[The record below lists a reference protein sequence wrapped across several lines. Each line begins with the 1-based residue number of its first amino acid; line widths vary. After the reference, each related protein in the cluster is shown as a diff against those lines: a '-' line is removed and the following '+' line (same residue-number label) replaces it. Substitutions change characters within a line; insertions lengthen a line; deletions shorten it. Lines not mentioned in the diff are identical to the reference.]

1 MAGDGRHDGR
11 RSVSRRAGASRAA
24 QSALGQAH
32 HECPVR
38 ATYRWQFH
46 KGFGFRDATRLVP
59 YLAELGISHCY
70 ASPYL
75 KAHAG
80 SNHGYDIVDHTHI
93 NPEVGTETERQAF
106 VRALNAHGLYQILDV
121 VPNHMRV
128 DDPENRLW
136 WDILAL
142 GRRSRFAHYF
152 DIDWV
157 TPERPYEDKVV
168 IPILGGPYGEVLEA
182 GDIVLDFDA
191 GHGGFIVR
199 YYDHLLP
206 LGPGSYPQLLAE
218 VAQSVAGLGPGD
230 EAIGQEIS
238 DLIALFER
246 ASIQAV
252 DMATAAASA
261 GLVVEGASRMGAW
274 VTGHA
279 RCAEALKTVLARYNG
294 FEGAGAHR
302 YDALH
307 ALLEQQAYRL
317 AFWRVAGYE
326 INYRRFFD
334 INELAALRME
344 DPEVFAAT
352 HELIGRWIAAGD
364 VTGLRIDHPDGL
376 RDPRGYCARLQDWA
390 RERRQ
395 SAGAGAAADPGP
407 LYVVVEK
414 ILGASESLPG
424 DWPVHGTTGYDF
436 TRLASGV
443 LVDAKGEAG
452 IDAAYEAFVGACD
465 DYAGLLYECKALI
478 LHTILGSE
486 IHTLGL
492 ALDRIAERDRRTR
505 DLTLSAQRTALFEIV
520 ACFSVYRTYVT
531 AAGVSAADRA
541 VIDAACA
548 QAKERNPLVEPA
560 AVDFIR
566 DLLLLEGLD
575 GCAPEEQGEILDF
588 VEAFQQY
595 TGPVMAKGLEDT
607 LFYRYNRMV
616 SLNEVGGDPSRFAV
630 SRAAFHEANGE
641 RLRHH
646 SKTLLATSTHDSKRS
661 EDVRARLHVLSEIPQ
676 AWGEC
681 GQWLKA
687 RHAALK
693 GLGGAAPSA
702 RDEYLFYQS
711 LIGIWPLTHTPE
723 AWTDVR
729 ARLKDYMLKA
739 VREAKGETS
748 WVKPAPE
755 YEDALVAFVDAVTDP
770 EANGETLAGLAAFI
784 APIARVG
791 LWTALSQ
798 VALKL
803 TVPGV
808 PDFYQGTELW
818 DFHLVDPDNRGAVDY
833 ASRARIL
840 AEVARFDVEDAGGR
854 AVLLTA
860 WLTHPEDGR
869 VKMHLTRCL
878 LHLRRAYPWLFA
890 EGHYEP
896 LEAQGPHARHL
907 VGFIRRSEDAVA
919 LVVVPRHYWALTR
932 GGQRLPLGCAVWEE
946 TRILPPAGLAIPS
959 WRDVLSGELVTPA
972 ATGAGSLGA
981 ATLLAHFPIAV
992 LIAPLEGRGDKRG

>member
-1 MAGDGRHDGR
+1 M
-11 RSVSRRAGASRAA
+11 SRRPSAWRAA
-24 QSALGQAH
+24 SPAPGQAH
-32 HECPVR
+32 HGYPVR

-46 KGFGFRDATRLVP
+46 KGFGFRDAIRLVP

-136 WDILAL
+136 WDVLAL

-157 TPERPYEDKVV
+157 TPERPYEDKIV

-182 GDIVLDFDA
+182 GAIVLDFDA
-191 GHGGFIVR
+191 GHGGLVVR

-206 LGPGSYPQLLAE
+206 LSPGSYPQLLAE
-218 VAQSVAGLGPGD
+218 VAQSVEGLGPGD

-238 DLIALFER
+238 NLIALFER
-246 ASIQAV
+246 VSSQITDGAV
-252 DMATAAASA
+252 AAESV
-261 GLVVEGASRMGAW
+261 GLVTEGVSRMAAW
-274 VTGHA
+274 VAGHA
-279 RCAEALKTVLARYNG
+279 RCAEALKAVLARYNG
-294 FEGAGAHR
+294 DEGAGTHR

-376 RDPRGYCARLQDWA
+376 RDPRDYCARLQDWA
-390 RERRQ
+390 RDRRQ
-395 SAGAGAAADPGP
+395 AKGAVAATDPGP

-414 ILGASESLPG
+414 ILGADESLPR

-436 TRLASGV
+436 TRLVNGV
-443 LVDAKGEAG
+443 LVDADGETG
-452 IDAAYEAFVGACD
+452 IDAAYDAFVGGHD
-465 DYAGLLYECKALI
+465 HYVNLLYECKALI
-478 LHTILGSE
+478 MHTILGSE
-486 IHTLGL
+486 IYTLGI

-520 ACFSVYRTYVT
+520 ACLPVYRTYVT
-531 AAGVSAADRA
+531 ADGVSAADRA

-548 QAKERNPLVEPA
+548 QAKERNALVEPA
-560 AVDFIR
+560 AVDFIH

-575 GCAPEEQGEILDF
+575 ARPAEERGEILEF
-588 VEAFQQY
+588 VGAFQQY

-630 SRAAFHEANGE
+630 SCADFHEANIE
-641 RLRHH
+641 RLRDHPG
-646 SKTLLATSTHDSKRS
+646 TLLATSTHDSKRS
-661 EDVRARLHVLSEIPQ
+661 EDVRARLHVLSEIPE
-676 AWGEC
+676 AWGKR

-687 RHAALK
+687 RHMAFK
-693 GLGGAAPSA
+693 GLDGTAPSW
-702 RDEYLFYQS
+702 RDEYLFYQT
-711 LIGIWPLTHTPE
+711 LIGIWPLTPGPE
-723 AWTDVR
+723 AWADMR
-729 ARLKDYMLKA
+729 GRLKDYVLKA
-739 VREAKGETS
+739 AREAKAETS

-755 YEDALVAFVDAVTDP
+755 YEGAVAAFVDAVTDP
-770 EANGETLAGLAAFI
+770 VTNGETLTALAAFI
-784 APIARVG
+784 APIARTG

-818 DFHLVDPDNRGAVDY
+818 DFHLVDPDNRGPVDY
-833 ASRARIL
+833 ECRAHIL
-840 AEVARFDVEDAGGR
+840 AEVARFDDEDAAGR
-854 AVLLTA
+854 AALLAA
-860 WLTHPEDGR
+860 WLAHPEDGR
-869 VKMHLTRCL
+869 AKMHLTRRL
-878 LHLRRAYPWLFA
+878 LHLRRAYPRLFA

-896 LEAQGPHARHL
+896 LQVEGPYARHI
-907 VGFIRRSEDAVA
+907 VGFVRRNEEAA
-919 LVVVPRHYWALTR
+919 MLVVVPRHYWALTE
-932 GGQRLPLGCAVWEE
+932 GGLRLPLGRAVWDA
-946 TRILPPAGLAIPS
+946 TRILRPADLAPSS
-959 WRDVLSGELVTPA
+959 WRDVLTGEIVTSSMTDSGSWEIA
-972 ATGAGSLGA
+972 AIVAR
-981 ATLLAHFPIAV
+981 FPIAV
-992 LIAPLEGRGDKRG
+992 LIAPADGRDDARG

>member
-1 MAGDGRHDGR
+1 MAGGGRHDGGR
-11 RSVSRRAGASRAA
+11 TVSGHRGAARAA
-24 QSALGQAH
+24 SSAPGQAH
-32 HECPVR
+32 HKPPVC

-46 KGFGFRDATRLVP
+46 KGFGFRDATRLVA

-80 SNHGYDIVDHTHI
+80 SNHGYDIVDHMHV
-93 NPEVGTETERQAF
+93 NPEVGTEAERQAF
-106 VRALNAHGLYQILDV
+106 VRALTAYGLCQILDV

-136 WDILAL
+136 WDVLAL

-157 TPERPYEDKVV
+157 TPERPYEDKLV
-168 IPILGGPYGEVLEA
+168 IPILGGFYGEVLES

-191 GHGGFIVR
+191 AYGGFVVR

-206 LGPGSYPQLLAE
+206 LAPGSYPRLLAE
-218 VAQSVAGLGPGD
+218 VAQSVEGLGPGD
-230 EAIGQEIS
+230 ESIGREIS
-238 DLIALFER
+238 DLIGLFEQA
-246 ASIQAV
+246 ASEAA
-252 DMATAAASA
+252 DAATAAASA
-261 GLVVEGASRMGAW
+261 GLVTEGVSRMGAW
-274 VTGHA
+274 ATGHA
-279 RCAEALKTVLARYNG
+279 RCAEALKAVLARYNG
-294 FEGAGAHR
+294 FEGAGARR

-317 AFWRVAGYE
+317 TFWRVAGYE

-390 RERRQ
+390 RERRR
-395 SAGAGAAADPGP
+395 AEGATGTGDPEP

-414 ILGASESLPG
+414 ILGANEALPG

-436 TRLASGV
+436 TRLVSGV

-452 IDAAYEAFVGACD
+452 IDAAYESFVGACD
-465 DYAGLLYECKALI
+465 DYAALLYECKALI

-486 IHTLGL
+486 IYTLGL

-531 AAGVSAADRA
+531 ADGVSAADRA

-548 QAKERNPLVEPA
+548 QAKERNPLVEPV
-560 AVDFIR
+560 AVDFIH

-575 GCAPEEQGEILDF
+575 GRAPEEQDEILDF
-588 VEAFQQY
+588 VGAFQQY

-646 SKTLLATSTHDSKRS
+646 PGQLLATSTHDSKRS

-676 AWGEC
+676 AWGER

-702 RDEYLFYQS
+702 RDEYLFYQT
-711 LIGIWPLTHTPE
+711 LIGIWPLRHTPE
-723 AWTDVR
+723 TWTDVR
-729 ARLKDYMLKA
+729 GRLKDYMLKA
-739 VREAKGETS
+739 AREAKGETS
-748 WVKPAPE
+748 WVKSAPE

-770 EANGETLAGLAAFI
+770 KANGETLAALAAFI

-833 ASRARIL
+833 TSRARIL
-840 AEVARFDVEDAGGR
+840 AEVARFDEDDAAGR
-854 AVLLTA
+854 AGSLAA
-860 WLTHPEDGR
+860 WLARPEDGH

-878 LHLRRAYPWLFA
+878 LHLRRAYPRLFA

-896 LEAQGPHARHL
+896 LQAEGPEARHL
-907 VGFIRRSEDAVA
+907 VGFIRRDEEALA
-919 LVVVPRHYWALTR
+919 LVLVPRHYWALTR
-932 GGQRLPLGCAVWEE
+932 GGQRLPLARAVWAQ
-946 TRILPPAGLAIPS
+946 TRIRLPAGLAIPS
-959 WRDVLSGELVTPA
+959 WRNVLSGETVTPA

-981 ATLLAHFPIAV
+981 ATLFAHFPIAV
-992 LIAPLEGRGDKRG
+992 LIASLEGRGDSRG